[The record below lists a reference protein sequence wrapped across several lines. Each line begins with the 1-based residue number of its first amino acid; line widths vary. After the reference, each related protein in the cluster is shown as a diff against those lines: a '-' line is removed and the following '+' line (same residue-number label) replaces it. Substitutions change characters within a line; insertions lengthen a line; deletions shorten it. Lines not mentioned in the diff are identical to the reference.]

1 MEWILAPK
9 SISETTADDFGDLM
23 KEKFAHRVSSN
34 NLSLIGAFHARQT
47 AFANVNLDKEVDVG
61 IEQNH

>member
-9 SISETTADDFGDLM
+9 SSQETTADDFSDLM

-34 NLSLIGAFHARQT
+34 NMNLIGAFHAR
-47 AFANVNLDKEVDVG
+47 
-61 IEQNH
+61 